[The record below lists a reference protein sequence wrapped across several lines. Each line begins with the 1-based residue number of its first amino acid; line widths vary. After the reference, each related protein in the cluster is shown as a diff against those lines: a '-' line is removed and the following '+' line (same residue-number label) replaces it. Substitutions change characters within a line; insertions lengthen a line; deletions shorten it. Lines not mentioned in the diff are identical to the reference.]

1 MKEITKLMTNKFKIM
16 EIGIDFMGYRVTKEK
31 YLSFHHLVKA
41 KRNGGKD
48 EMENGAILVRNSSHD
63 YLHIIERID
72 RKYFSYITS
81 EMIKENKLG
90 YIDMDIIRK
99 IDEILLEF
107 EEKHREDSFKK
118 GNLILQDVY
127 LRRLVRENS

>member
-1 MKEITKLMTNKFKIM
+1 MKHITELMIRKYNIM
-16 EIGIDFMGYRVTKEK
+16 KTGYDFMGYRFSEK
-31 YLSFHHLVKA
+31 KSLSYHHLIVPK
-41 KRNGGKD
+41 KNGGK
-48 EMENGAILVRNSSHD
+48 ETPCNVAILVRDTSHD

-72 RKYFSYITS
+72 RKYFGYITS

>member
-1 MKEITKLMTNKFKIM
+1 MKEITKLMTDKFKIM

-31 YLSFHHLVKA
+31 NLSFHHLVKP

-72 RKYFSYITS
+72 RKYFKYITS

-90 YIDMDIIRK
+90 YIDMDIIRI

-107 EEKHREDSFKK
+107 EDKHCEDSFKK

-127 LRRLVRENS
+127 LRRLLREKS

>member
-1 MKEITKLMTNKFKIM
+1 MKEITKLMTDKFKIM
-16 EIGIDFMGYRVTKEK
+16 EIGIDFMGYRVTKENS
-31 YLSFHHLVKA
+31 LSFHHLVQP
-41 KRNGGKD
+41 KRRGGKD
-48 EMENGAILVRNSSHD
+48 EIENGAILVRNSSHD

-72 RKYFSYITS
+72 RKYFRFITE

-90 YIDMDIIRK
+90 FIDMDIIRK

-107 EEKHREDSFKK
+107 EDKHREDSFKK

-127 LRRLVRENS
+127 VRRLIREQS